1 VRWQAILIVGLV
13 IAVTGAACVVL
24 TQPAPEAQTRVQ
36 ELAGKVQAGIQR
48 WIAEGR
54 DPSPATTLVGQ
65 IDPLI
70 KAGKLA
76 EAEALLNRAL
86 VILDSEKGVVSV
98 PRFEPARIGQAPFI
112 STAKSVKLSRIPS
125 TADLIFHRDGYLF
138 TMDREGGQVTQITFG
153 TQRSYEHAAVSYGQR
168 FVVANEHPPQ
178 QPGSSII
185 WLYDL
190 ENGREAQLLPQFYFA
205 GDGGIAWDRLGF
217 VYFVAKAQKADRSIN
232 VYRIKYD
239 GTGLARLTDTPL
251 EAHDVGVSEDG
262 AMITYLVLVPEPAL
276 NSAHTEVWVSM
287 SDGSKPRMVYKA
299 GLVFKG
305 SAHDPELSP
314 DNKSVAFSMVNS
326 TVRPNYQSL
335 AWANTAHDIWRINL
349 DSSGLTRVTKPGPIS
364 IIPNWTDGLIVY
376 TEISE
381 RDGYHG
387 AAVVGANDAAQTT
400 PKRIRAGANS
410 SKWIPK

>member
-1 VRWQAILIVGLV
+1 MLLTIGFV
-13 IAVTGAACVVL
+13 IAMTCAACVVL
-24 TQPAPEAQTRVQ
+24 TRPAPEAQTRVQ
-36 ELAGKVQAGIQR
+36 ELAQKVQAGIQR
-48 WIAEGR
+48 WISEGR
-54 DPSPATTLVGQ
+54 DPAPATALVDQ
-65 IDPLI
+65 LDPLI

-86 VILDSEKGVVSV
+86 VILDSGQGPVTV
-98 PRFEPARIGQAPFI
+98 PRLNTREIGQAPFI
-112 STAKSVKLSRIPS
+112 SAPTAVKLSRIPS
-125 TADLIFHRDGYLF
+125 VADLIFHRDGHLF
-138 TMDREGGQVTQITFG
+138 TMDRDGGNVTQITSG
-153 TQRSYEHAAVSYGQR
+153 TPRKYEHAAVSYGRR
-168 FVVANEHPPQ
+168 FVVANEHPANV
-178 QPGSSII
+178 PGSSIV

-190 ENGREAQLLPQFYFA
+190 EKGVETQLLPQYFFA
-205 GDGGIAWDRLGF
+205 GDGGIAWDPLGF
-217 VYFVAKAQKADRSIN
+217 VYFVAKWRKTDRSIN
-232 VYRIKYD
+232 VYKIKYD

-262 AMITYLVLVPEPAL
+262 TMITYLVLVPEPTL

-326 TVRPNYQSL
+326 TVPPNYRTL

-349 DSSGLTRVTKPGPIS
+349 DGSGLTRVTKPGPIS
-364 IIPNWTDGLIVY
+364 IIPNWAGGLIVY

-381 RDGYHG
+381 RDSYHG
-387 AAVVGANDAAQTT
+387 AAIAAADETAQT

-410 SKWIPK
+410 AKWIPK